1 MRKFNQ
7 GYSSLFNQ
15 EVEEDDEEGEG
26 QEDKSGVPESN
37 NGFGAKWAWVSMIAN
52 VSDVTKETW
61 ANVLKMDVYS
71 FFNITCYIIDK
82 RQYEKQQIEEWRK
95 KH

>member
-1 MRKFNQ
+1 
-7 GYSSLFNQ
+7 
-15 EVEEDDEEGEG
+15 
-26 QEDKSGVPESN
+26 
-37 NGFGAKWAWVSMIAN
+37 MIAN

-82 RQYEKQQIEEWRK
+82 KQYEKQQIEEWRK